1 LKPWLRL
8 NLYEYLFSP
17 AEAEA
22 QRDAERRAARKT
34 PLYPSSLRQKRKRNP
49 KKAPGVRYTALSY
62 SQAIRIASKKAAAAA
77 RAKAIADGMPAEQ
90 ASTKVFVPRWH
101 PNQLRHTH
109 ATEVRRRFGLEAA
122 QVALGHAQASI
133 TEVYAE
139 RDLGLAV
146 KVAAEI
152 G

>member
-1 LKPWLRL
+1 V
-8 NLYEYLFSP
+8 
-17 AEAEA
+17 EA

-34 PLYPSSLRQKRKRNP
+34 PLYSRQKPKLNP
-49 KKAPGVRYTALSY
+49 KRAPGARYTPLSY
-62 SQAIRIASKKAAAAA
+62 GQAIRIASKKADAAA
-77 RAKAIADGMPAEQ
+77 RAKAIADGMPADE
-90 ASTKVFVPRWH
+90 AENKVFVPRWH

-109 ATEVRRRFGLEAA
+109 ATEVRRRFGLEAS
-122 QVALGHAQASI
+122 QVALGHAQANI